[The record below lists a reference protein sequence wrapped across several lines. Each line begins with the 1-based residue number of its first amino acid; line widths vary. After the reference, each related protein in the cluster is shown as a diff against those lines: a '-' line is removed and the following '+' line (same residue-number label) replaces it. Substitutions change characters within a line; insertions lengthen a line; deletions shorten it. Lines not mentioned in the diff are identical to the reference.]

1 MAARSRHDSYARSRE
16 HRTFDGQPSIELA
29 TGASVRTRE
38 DGDDRVVE
46 LLDVDGWKE
55 IKRWSP

>member
-1 MAARSRHDSYARSRE
+1 MAARSRHSYLRSRE

-29 TGASVRTRE
+29 TGASVRTHE
-38 DGDDRVVE
+38 EGDEIVVE
-46 LLDVDGWKE
+46 LLDVSGWIE